1 MVSYLCVW
9 LVMFFISFYDLSE
22 NRIPNNLLII
32 LIIVGFSYGF
42 QQVGVKE
49 QILGVVIYF
58 SGGLLLY
65 FLKVMSAGDAKLL
78 GVLGGIFGAS
88 AIIDVGYYIIIS
100 CGLIGLMYLFL
111 YKVNSLGLQGGTLN
125 LNPTN
130 NQVNTRYKEKITM
143 PFAPSVVIGL
153 AMYSYFT

>member
-1 MVSYLCVW
+1 
-9 LVMFFISFYDLSE
+9 MFFISFYDLSE
-22 NRIPNNLLII
+22 NRIPNNLLIM

-125 LNPTN
+125 LNRTN
-130 NQVNTRYKEKITM
+130 
-143 PFAPSVVIGL
+143 
-153 AMYSYFT
+153 